1 MLFRLYRWLLSRED
15 RLDVFVHQTS
25 AAELPSYGTDFV
37 IDRITVSLLL
47 EQWEVHCLESVTV
60 FVHTQQK
67 QMALLEARKEW

>member
-25 AAELPSYGTDFV
+25 AAELPSYGTVFV
-37 IDRITVSLLL
+37 IGRITVSLLL

-60 FVHTQQK
+60 FVHTPQK